1 MENHDKLIEVLNR
14 AVSLEYTAVV
24 QYNQHS
30 MLLTGPDREVFEEL
44 FTKQAEEAL
53 THAKTWGEKIVYLGG
68 IPTVEV
74 GEVHQSTS
82 LTEMLEMD
90 LELET
95 RAVESYSLARD
106 VCGHQP
112 TAYLL
117 EDQIIAEQDDVERLA
132 KLLGQVRIAK
142 GGLRVP
148 SAVRAV

>member
-1 MENHDKLIEVLNR
+1 MANHHKLIDVLNQ

-30 MLLTGPDREVFEEL
+30 MLLTGPDKEVFEEL

-68 IPTVEV
+68 VPTLEV
-74 GEVHQSTS
+74 GEIHQSTD

-95 RAVESYSLARD
+95 KAVETYSLARE
-106 VCGHQP
+106 VCGHVP

-117 EDQIIAEQDDVERLA
+117 EDQIIAEQDDVERLV
-132 KLLGQVRIAK
+132 KLLGRVRIAK
-142 GGLRVP
+142 GGSLAP

>member
-1 MENHDKLIEVLNR
+1 MENHDKLIEVLNQ

-30 MLLTGPDREVFEEL
+30 MLLTGPDKEVFEEL

-95 RAVESYSLARD
+95 RAVDAYSLAKE
-106 VCGHQP
+106 VCGHGP
-112 TAYLL
+112 TQYLL

>member
-1 MENHDKLIEVLNR
+1 MANHHKLIEILNQ

-30 MLLTGPDREVFEEL
+30 MLLTGLDREVFEEL

-68 IPTVEV
+68 VPTVEV
-74 GEVHQSTS
+74 GEVRQSTNLS
-82 LTEMLEMD
+82 EMLEMD

-95 RAVESYSLARD
+95 QAVETYSLARD

-117 EDQIIAEQDDVERLA
+117 EDQIIAEQDDVERLVKILA
-132 KLLGQVRIAK
+132 KVRIAQ
-142 GGLRVP
+142 GAVSAP
-148 SAVRAV
+148 SAQAV

>member
-1 MENHDKLIEVLNR
+1 MANHQKLIDVLNQ

-44 FTKQAEEAL
+44 FNKQAAEAL
-53 THAKTWGEKIVYLGG
+53 THAKMWGEKIVYLGG
-68 IPTVEV
+68 VPTVEV
-74 GEVHQSTS
+74 GEVRQSTN

-95 RAVESYSLARD
+95 RAVEAYSLARD
-106 VCGHQP
+106 VCGHVP

-117 EDQIIAEQDDVERLA
+117 EDQIIAEQDDVEHLA
-132 KLLGQVRIAK
+132 KILGQVRVAR
-142 GGLRVP
+142 GAVDAP
-148 SAVRAV
+148 SVQAV

>member
-1 MENHDKLIEVLNR
+1 MENHDKLIEVLNQ

-30 MLLTGPDREVFEEL
+30 MLLTGLDREVFEEL

-68 IPTVEV
+68 VPTVEV
-74 GEVHQSTS
+74 GEVRQSTS

-95 RAVESYSLARD
+95 RAVDAYSLAKE
-106 VCGHQP
+106 VCGHRP
-112 TAYLL
+112 TQYLL

-142 GGLRVP
+142 GGSLVP

>member
-1 MENHDKLIEVLNR
+1 MANHDKLIEVLNR

-44 FTKQAEEAL
+44 FTKQADEAL

-68 IPTVEV
+68 VPTVEV
-74 GEVHQSTS
+74 GEVRQSTL

-95 RAVESYSLARD
+95 QAVETYSLAKD
-106 VCGHQP
+106 VCEHQP

-117 EDQIIAEQDDVERLA
+117 EDQIVAEQDDVEHLA
-132 KLLGQVRIAK
+132 KILGQVQIAR
-142 GGLRVP
+142 GVESTP
-148 SAVRAV
+148 SVQAV

>member
-1 MENHDKLIEVLNR
+1 MANHDKLIEVLNR

-30 MLLTGPDREVFEEL
+30 MLLTGLDREVFEEL

-68 IPTVEV
+68 VPTVEV
-74 GEVHQSTS
+74 GEVRQSTNLS
-82 LTEMLEMD
+82 EMLEMD

-95 RAVESYSLARD
+95 QAVETYSLARD

-117 EDQIIAEQDDVERLA
+117 EDQIIAEQDDVERMA
-132 KLLGQVRIAK
+132 KLLGKVRIAEGK
-142 GGLRVP
+142 V
-148 SAVRAV
+148 A

>member
-1 MENHDKLIEVLNR
+1 MANHQKLIDVLNQ

-44 FTKQAEEAL
+44 FNKQAAEAL
-53 THAKTWGEKIVYLGG
+53 THAKMWGEKIVYLGG
-68 IPTVEV
+68 VPTVEV
-74 GEVHQSTS
+74 GEVRQSTN

-95 RAVESYSLARD
+95 RAVETYSLARD
-106 VCGHQP
+106 ICGHVP

-117 EDQIIAEQDDVERLA
+117 EDQIIAEQDDVEHLA
-132 KLLGQVRIAK
+132 KILGQVRIAE
-142 GGLRVP
+142 G
-148 SAVRAV
+148 AVSVNPAA

>member
-30 MLLTGPDREVFEEL
+30 MLLTGPDKEVFEEL
-44 FTKQAEEAL
+44 FTKQVEEAL

-74 GEVHQSTS
+74 GEVHQSIS

-95 RAVESYSLARD
+95 RAVDAYSLAKE
-106 VCGHQP
+106 VCGHRPIQ
-112 TAYLL
+112 YLL

>member
-1 MENHDKLIEVLNR
+1 MANHHKLIEILNQ
-14 AVSLEYTAVV
+14 AVTLEYTAVV

-30 MLLTGPDREVFEEL
+30 MLLTGPDKEVFEEL

-68 IPTVEV
+68 VPSVEV
-74 GEVHQSTS
+74 EEIRQSTD

-95 RAVESYSLARD
+95 QAVETYSLARD

-132 KLLGQVRIAK
+132 KLLGQVRVAE
-142 GGLRVP
+142 GTVSVNP
-148 SAVRAV
+148 AA

>member
-1 MENHDKLIEVLNR
+1 MANHDKLIEVLNQ

-30 MLLTGPDREVFEEL
+30 MLLTGLDREVFEEL

-68 IPTVEV
+68 VPTIEV
-74 GEVHQSTS
+74 GEVHQSTD

-95 RAVESYSLARD
+95 QAVETYSLARD

-132 KLLGQVRIAK
+132 KLLGKVRIAEGK
-142 GGLRVP
+142 V
-148 SAVRAV
+148 A

>member
-1 MENHDKLIEVLNR
+1 MANHHKLIEILNQ

-30 MLLTGPDREVFEEL
+30 MLLTGPDKEVFEEL
-44 FTKQAEEAL
+44 FNKQAEEAL

-68 IPTVEV
+68 VPTVEV
-74 GEVHQSTS
+74 GEIHQSTD

-95 RAVESYSLARD
+95 QAVETYSLARD

-117 EDQIIAEQDDVERLA
+117 EDQIIAEQDDVERLVKILA
-132 KLLGQVRIAK
+132 KVRIAQ
-142 GGLRVP
+142 GAASAP
-148 SAVRAV
+148 SAQAV

>member
-1 MENHDKLIEVLNR
+1 MANHSKLIDFLNQ

-30 MLLTGPDREVFEEL
+30 MLLTGPDKEVFEEL

-68 IPTVEV
+68 VPSVEV
-74 GEVHQSTS
+74 GEIQQSTD

-95 RAVESYSLARD
+95 RAVETYSLARE
-106 VCGHQP
+106 VCGHVP

-132 KLLGQVRIAK
+132 KILGQVRVAQ
-142 GGLRVP
+142 GPV
-148 SAVRAV
+148 SASSVQAV

>member
-1 MENHDKLIEVLNR
+1 MANHDKLIEVLNR

-68 IPTVEV
+68 VPTIEV
-74 GEVHQSTS
+74 GEVHQSTD

-95 RAVESYSLARD
+95 QAVETYSLARD

-117 EDQIIAEQDDVERLA
+117 EDQIIAEQDDVERMA
-132 KLLGQVRIAK
+132 KLLGKVRIAQGK
-142 GGLRVP
+142 V
-148 SAVRAV
+148 A

>member
-1 MENHDKLIEVLNR
+1 MANHDKLIEVLNR

-68 IPTVEV
+68 VPTIEV
-74 GEVHQSTS
+74 GEVHQSTD

-95 RAVESYSLARD
+95 QAVETYSLARD

-117 EDQIIAEQDDVERLA
+117 EDQIIAEQDDVERMA
-132 KLLGQVRIAK
+132 KLLGKVRIAQ
-142 GGLRVP
+142 GAVSAP
-148 SAVRAV
+148 SAQAV

>member
-1 MENHDKLIEVLNR
+1 MENHDKLIEVLNQ

-53 THAKTWGEKIVYLGG
+53 THAKTLGEKIVYLGG
-68 IPTVEV
+68 VPTIEV

-95 RAVESYSLARD
+95 QAVETYSLARD

-142 GGLRVP
+142 GAVSVS

>member
-1 MENHDKLIEVLNR
+1 MANHDKLIQVLNR

-44 FTKQAEEAL
+44 FNKQAAEAL
-53 THAKTWGEKIVYLGG
+53 THAKAWGEKIVYLGG
-68 IPTVEV
+68 VPTVEL

-95 RAVESYSLARD
+95 QAVETYSLARE
-106 VCGHQP
+106 VCGHVP

-117 EDQIIAEQDDVERLA
+117 EDQIIAEQDDVEHLA
-132 KLLGQVRIAK
+132 KLLGQVRIAR
-142 GGLRVP
+142 GAVDAP
-148 SAVRAV
+148 SVQAV

>member
-1 MENHDKLIEVLNR
+1 MENHDKLIEVLNQ

-30 MLLTGPDREVFEEL
+30 MLLTGPNKEVFEGL

-53 THAKTWGEKIVYLGG
+53 THAKMWGEKIVYLGG

-74 GEVHQSTS
+74 GEVRQSTD
-82 LTEMLEMD
+82 LTRMLEMD

-95 RAVESYSLARD
+95 RAVETYSLARD

-132 KLLGQVRIAK
+132 KLLGQVRVAEGIGSVKPA
-142 GGLRVP
+142 
-148 SAVRAV
+148 A

>member
-1 MENHDKLIEVLNR
+1 MANHDKLIEVLNQ

-74 GEVHQSTS
+74 GEVHQSTD
-82 LTEMLEMD
+82 LAEMLEMD

-95 RAVESYSLARD
+95 RAVETYSLAREA
-106 VCGHQP
+106 CGHQP
-112 TAYLL
+112 TAFLL

-132 KLLGQVRIAK
+132 KLLGRVRIAK
-142 GGLRVP
+142 GGSLVP
-148 SAVRAV
+148 PAVRAV

>member
-1 MENHDKLIEVLNR
+1 MANHDKLIEVLNK

-30 MLLTGPDREVFEEL
+30 MLLTGLDREVFEEL
-44 FTKQAEEAL
+44 FTKQADEAL

-68 IPTVEV
+68 VPTVEV
-74 GEVHQSTS
+74 GEVRQSTL

-95 RAVESYSLARD
+95 QAVETYSLAKD
-106 VCGHQP
+106 VCEHQP

-117 EDQIIAEQDDVERLA
+117 EDQIVAEQDHVEHLA
-132 KLLGQVRIAK
+132 KLLGQVQIAR
-142 GGLRVP
+142 GVE
-148 SAVRAV
+148 SARSAQAV

>member
-1 MENHDKLIEVLNR
+1 MANHDKLIEVLNR

-30 MLLTGPDREVFEEL
+30 MLLTGLDREVFEEL

-68 IPTVEV
+68 VPTVEV
-74 GEVHQSTS
+74 GEVRQSTNLS
-82 LTEMLEMD
+82 EMLEMD

-95 RAVESYSLARD
+95 QAVETYSLARD
-106 VCGHQP
+106 ICGHQP

-117 EDQIIAEQDDVERLA
+117 EDQIIAEQDDVERMA
-132 KLLGQVRIAK
+132 KLLGKVRIAEGK
-142 GGLRVP
+142 V
-148 SAVRAV
+148 A